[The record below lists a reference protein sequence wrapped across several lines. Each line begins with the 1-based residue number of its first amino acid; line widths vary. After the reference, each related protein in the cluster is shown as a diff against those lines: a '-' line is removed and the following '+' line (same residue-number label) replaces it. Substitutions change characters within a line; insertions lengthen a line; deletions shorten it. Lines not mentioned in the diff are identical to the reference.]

1 MYAQLV
7 FEGLELKIRHADV
20 IEIVST
26 SFYRSLNVVNST
38 LLDCSLSWTS
48 LLP

>member
-20 IEIVST
+20 IELVH
-26 SFYRSLNVVNST
+26 RSIGL
-38 LLDCSLSWTS
+38 
-48 LLP
+48 